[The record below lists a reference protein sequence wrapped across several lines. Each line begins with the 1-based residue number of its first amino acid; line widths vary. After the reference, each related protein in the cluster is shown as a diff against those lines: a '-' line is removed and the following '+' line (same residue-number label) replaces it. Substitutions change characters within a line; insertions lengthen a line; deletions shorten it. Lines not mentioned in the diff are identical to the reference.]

1 LSGIK
6 SWLNNQLAIR
16 VFIIVL
22 LVIVVAFILMVMG
35 GLESYDPKSDNKGF
49 VSNNNSYSTTK
60 DELQKNIKIEFEQK
74 YPKIKWRVIRYATNY
89 YNSDEKDFDYEYEAR
104 ELERNLKSSMKNKK
118 DYFEPARVEVK
129 MVQRIG
135 NENSSYIYYK

>member
-1 LSGIK
+1 MI
-6 SWLNNQLAIR
+6 I
-16 VFIIVL
+16 FIIVL
-22 LVIVVAFILMVMG
+22 IIIAVVFILMVMG
-35 GLESYDPKSDNKGF
+35 GLESYEPKSDNKGF
-49 VSNNNSYSTTK
+49 VSNNISDSATK
-60 DELQKNIKIEFEQK
+60 DEFQENKKIEFEQK

-89 YNSDEKDFDYEYEAR
+89 FDYEERDFDNEYEAR
-104 ELERNLKSSMKNKK
+104 DLERYLISGMRDTK

>member
-1 LSGIK
+1 MI
-6 SWLNNQLAIR
+6 I
-16 VFIIVL
+16 FIIVL
-22 LVIVVAFILMVMG
+22 IIIAVVFILMVMG

-49 VSNNNSYSTTK
+49 VSNNVSDSITK
-60 DELQKNIKIEFEQK
+60 DEFQENKKIEFEQK

-89 YNSDEKDFDYEYEAR
+89 FDYEERDFDNEYEAR
-104 ELERNLKSSMKNKK
+104 DLERYLISGMRDTK
-118 DYFEPARVEVK
+118 DYFKPARVEVK

>member
-1 LSGIK
+1 M
-6 SWLNNQLAIR
+6 
-16 VFIIVL
+16 IIF
-22 LVIVVAFILMVMG
+22 IVVLIIIASIFILMVMG

-49 VSNNNSYSTTK
+49 VSNNISDSATN
-60 DELQKNIKIEFEQK
+60 DEFQENKKIEFEQK

-89 YNSDEKDFDYEYEAR
+89 FDYEERDFDNEYEAR
-104 ELERNLKSSMKNKK
+104 DLERYLISGMRDTK
-118 DYFEPARVEVK
+118 DYFKPARVEVK

>member
-1 LSGIK
+1 
-6 SWLNNQLAIR
+6 
-16 VFIIVL
+16 
-22 LVIVVAFILMVMG
+22 MG

-49 VSNNNSYSTTK
+49 VSNNISDSATK
-60 DELQKNIKIEFEQK
+60 DGFQENKKIEFEQK
-74 YPKIKWRVIRYATNY
+74 YPRTKWRVIRYATNY

-118 DYFEPARVEVK
+118 YYFEPARVEVK

>member
-1 LSGIK
+1 MI
-6 SWLNNQLAIR
+6 I
-16 VFIIVL
+16 FIIVL
-22 LVIVVAFILMVMG
+22 IIIAVVFILMVMG

-49 VSNNNSYSTTK
+49 VSNNISDSATK
-60 DELQKNIKIEFEQK
+60 DEFQENKKIEFEQK

-89 YNSDEKDFDYEYEAR
+89 FDYEEIDFDNEYEAR
-104 ELERNLKSSMKNKK
+104 DLERYLISGMRDTK
-118 DYFEPARVEVK
+118 DYFKPARVEVK

>member
-1 LSGIK
+1 MI
-6 SWLNNQLAIR
+6 I
-16 VFIIVL
+16 FIIVL
-22 LVIVVAFILMVMG
+22 IIIAVVFILMVMG

-49 VSNNNSYSTTK
+49 VSNNISDSATK
-60 DELQKNIKIEFEQK
+60 DEFQENKKIEFEQK

-89 YNSDEKDFDYEYEAR
+89 FDYEERDFYNEYEAR
-104 ELERNLKSSMKNKK
+104 DLEIYLISGMRDTK
-118 DYFEPARVEVK
+118 DYFKPARVEVK

>member
-1 LSGIK
+1 MI
-6 SWLNNQLAIR
+6 I
-16 VFIIVL
+16 FIIVL
-22 LVIVVAFILMVMG
+22 IIIAAVFILMVMG

-49 VSNNNSYSTTK
+49 VSNNISDSATK
-60 DELQKNIKIEFEQK
+60 DKFQENKKIEFEQK

-89 YNSDEKDFDYEYEAR
+89 FDYEERDFDNEYEAR
-104 ELERNLKSSMKNKK
+104 DLERYLISGMRDTK
-118 DYFEPARVEVK
+118 DYFKPARVEVK

>member
-1 LSGIK
+1 MI
-6 SWLNNQLAIR
+6 I
-16 VFIIVL
+16 FIIVL
-22 LVIVVAFILMVMG
+22 IIAVVFILMVMG

-49 VSNNNSYSTTK
+49 VSNNISDSATK
-60 DELQKNIKIEFEQK
+60 DEFQENKKIEFEQK

-89 YNSDEKDFDYEYEAR
+89 FDYEERDFDNEYEAR
-104 ELERNLKSSMKNKK
+104 DLERYLISGMKDTK
-118 DYFEPARVEVK
+118 DYFKPTRVEVK

>member
-1 LSGIK
+1 MI
-6 SWLNNQLAIR
+6 I
-16 VFIIVL
+16 FIIVL
-22 LVIVVAFILMVMG
+22 IIIAVVFILMAMG

-49 VSNNNSYSTTK
+49 VSNNISDSATK
-60 DELQKNIKIEFEQK
+60 DEFQENKKIEFEQK

-89 YNSDEKDFDYEYEAR
+89 FDYEERDFDNEYEAR
-104 ELERNLKSSMKNKK
+104 DLERYLITGMRDTK
-118 DYFEPARVEVK
+118 DYFKPARVEVK

>member
-1 LSGIK
+1 MI
-6 SWLNNQLAIR
+6 I
-16 VFIIVL
+16 FIIVL
-22 LVIVVAFILMVMG
+22 IIIAVVFILMVMG

-49 VSNNNSYSTTK
+49 VSNNISDSATK
-60 DELQKNIKIEFEQK
+60 DGFQENKKIEFEQK

-89 YNSDEKDFDYEYEAR
+89 FDYEERDFDNEYEAR
-104 ELERNLKSSMKNKK
+104 DLERYLISGMRDTK
-118 DYFEPARVEVK
+118 DYFKPARVEVK

>member
-1 LSGIK
+1 MI
-6 SWLNNQLAIR
+6 I
-16 VFIIVL
+16 FIIVL
-22 LVIVVAFILMVMG
+22 IIIAVVFILMVMG

-49 VSNNNSYSTTK
+49 VSDNISDSASK
-60 DELQKNIKIEFEQK
+60 DEIQKNKKIEFEQK
-74 YPKIKWRVIRYATNY
+74 YPRTKWRVIRYATNY

-118 DYFEPARVEVK
+118 DYFEPARVEVQ